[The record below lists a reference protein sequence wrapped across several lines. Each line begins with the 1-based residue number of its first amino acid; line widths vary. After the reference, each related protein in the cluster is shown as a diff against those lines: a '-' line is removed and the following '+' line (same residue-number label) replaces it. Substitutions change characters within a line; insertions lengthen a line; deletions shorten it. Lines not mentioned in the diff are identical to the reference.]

1 MKDFKQSKEFA
12 CGGRNYFINPKY
24 QLAVKPSVEQIGNL
38 LALKR
43 HERPEEGYWQDF
55 LCEFH
60 HNQRQQV
67 VKTSGLLSLGGRVSA
82 WFSDLGPA
90 KWAYGAGVAYAALT
104 VGFFLT
110 PAKPAPQNPA
120 ASPVKFQVVQPPA
133 PQAVEQLDQLDL
145 SPSTQGSVGEQV
157 F

>member
-1 MKDFKQSKEFA
+1 
-12 CGGRNYFINPKY
+12 
-24 QLAVKPSVEQIGNL
+24 VKPSVEQIENL

-60 HNQRQQV
+60 QRQREQAV
-67 VKTSGLLSLGGRVSA
+67 LKSGLSDFFSRISA
-82 WFSDLGPA
+82 WFADLGPS
-90 KWAYGAGVAYAALT
+90 KWAYGAGLAYATAT
-104 VGFFLT
+104 VVFFLT
-110 PAKPAPQNPA
+110 PQGVKVQHAP
-120 ASPVKFQVVQPPA
+120 ASPVNYQVV
-133 PQAVEQLDQLDL
+133 PQAPPVEQLDELDL